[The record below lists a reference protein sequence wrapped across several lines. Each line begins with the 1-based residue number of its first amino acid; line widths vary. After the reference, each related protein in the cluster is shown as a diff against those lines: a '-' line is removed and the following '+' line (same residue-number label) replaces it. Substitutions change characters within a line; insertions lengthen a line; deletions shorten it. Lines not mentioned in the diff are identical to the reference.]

1 MPHTPHLLV
10 AISSHGFGHLSQV
23 APVVNRLRELIPQ
36 LSITVRAALPEA
48 QLRSRIHHL
57 NDIQYASD
65 DFGMVMNHAFSVD
78 THASLAR
85 YQSLHQD
92 WDHKV
97 KALAQQ
103 LIDANVDVV
112 LADVPYLPLAAAQVA
127 GIPAVALCSLN
138 WADILSHYVAL
149 DWDLEQKQATTSV
162 IGQSLTPLAYR
173 EPPHSSEAYSET
185 QAIIH
190 NMYVAYQSARYFLQ
204 PAPSMAMPKL
214 NNQRAIGPCCAP
226 GVAQKQTL
234 LSTVQQ
240 QKNLNNPWLVLVG
253 MGGIPFELSLAHWPT
268 QHQGRPLCY
277 LVSPANANTHPN
289 ALSDEATGLTYSN
302 LVASVDLIITKP
314 GYGMFAEAA
323 AAGLPV
329 LFTDRSEWP
338 ETEALVTWLQDKA
351 HCAQIT
357 TDALRAG
364 AFEQELSKL
373 LTQGPYTPVAPTGND
388 EAAALIAGLFTR
400 H

>member
-1 MPHTPHLLV
+1 MPRPHHLLV

-23 APVVNRLRELIPQ
+23 APVVNRLHELIPQ
-36 LSITVRAALPEA
+36 LKITVRAALPEA
-48 QLRSRIHHL
+48 QLRSRLHHL
-57 NDIQYASD
+57 DTLQHATD

-78 THASLAR
+78 TQASLAR
-85 YQSLHQD
+85 YESLHQD

-103 LIDANVDVV
+103 LIDAEVDVV

-138 WADILSHYVAL
+138 WADILSHYVGL
-149 DWDLEQKQATTSV
+149 DK
-162 IGQSLTPLAYR
+162 P
-173 EPPHSSEAYSET
+173 
-185 QAIIH
+185 QAIIDT
-190 NMYVAYQSARYFLQ
+190 MYAAYQSARYFLQ

-226 GVAQKQTL
+226 GIAQKKTL
-234 LSTVQQ
+234 LSSAKQH
-240 QKNLNNPWLVLVG
+240 KALNNPWLVLVG
-253 MGGIPFELSLAHWPT
+253 MGGIQFELSLEHWST
-268 QHQGRPLCY
+268 EYHGRPLCY
-277 LVSPANANTHPN
+277 LVSHASANTHPN
-289 ALSDEATGLTYSN
+289 ALSIEAIGLSYSD
-302 LVASVDLIITKP
+302 LVASVDVIITKP

-323 AAGLPV
+323 AAGVPV
-329 LFTDRSEWP
+329 LFTARGDWP

-357 TDALRAG
+357 TDALRSG
-364 AFEQELSKL
+364 AFEQELSQL

-388 EAAALIAGLFTR
+388 EAAALIAALFVRT
-400 H
+400 

>member
-1 MPHTPHLLV
+1 
-10 AISSHGFGHLSQV
+10 
-23 APVVNRLRELIPQ
+23 VVNRLRELTPQ
-36 LSITVRAALPEA
+36 LKITIRAALPET
-48 QLRSRIHHL
+48 QLQSRIHHL
-57 NDIQYASD
+57 DNVQFATD

-78 THASLAR
+78 TEASLAR
-85 YQSLHQD
+85 YQSLQQG
-92 WDHKV
+92 WDDKV

-103 LIDANVDVV
+103 FIDSEVGVV

-127 GIPAVALCSLN
+127 GIPSVALCSLN
-138 WADILSHYVAL
+138 WADILSHYVAS
-149 DWDLEQKQATTSV
+149 D
-162 IGQSLTPLAYR
+162 QS
-173 EPPHSSEAYSET
+173 
-185 QAIIH
+185 QAII
-190 NMYVAYQSARYFLQ
+190 NTMYAAYQSARYFLQ

-234 LSTVQQ
+234 LSAAKQHKT
-240 QKNLNNPWLVLVG
+240 LNNPWLILVG
-253 MGGIPFELSLAHWPT
+253 MGGIPFELSLEHWPT

-277 LVSPANANTHPN
+277 LVSPSSANTHHN
-289 ALSDEATGLTYSN
+289 ALSAEATGLSYSD

-323 AAGLPV
+323 AAGVPV
-329 LFTDRSEWP
+329 LFTARGDWP

-357 TDALRAG
+357 TEALRAG
-364 AFEQELSKL
+364 TFERELSRL
-373 LTQGPYTPVAPTGND
+373 LTQGPYAPVAPTGND

-400 H
+400 T

>member
-1 MPHTPHLLV
+1 MPHPPHLLV

-23 APVVNRLRELIPQ
+23 APVVNRLHALIPQ
-36 LSITVRAALPEA
+36 LKITVRAALPEA
-48 QLRSRIHHL
+48 QLRSRLHHL
-57 NDIQYASD
+57 DTLQHATD

-78 THASLAR
+78 TQASLAR
-85 YQSLHQD
+85 YESLHQG
-92 WDHKV
+92 WDDKV

-103 LIDANVDVV
+103 FIDSQVDVV
-112 LADVPYLPLAAAQVA
+112 LADVPYLPLAAALVA

-138 WADILSHYVAL
+138 WADILSHYVTL
-149 DWDLEQKQATTSV
+149 DLAQTAASTVRLSRAKPTHVSQAAT
-162 IGQSLTPLAYR
+162 QP
-173 EPPHSSEAYSET
+173 

-190 NMYVAYQSARYFLQ
+190 TMHTAYQSARYFLQ

-214 NNQRAIGPCCAP
+214 DNQRAIGPCCAP

-234 LSTVQQ
+234 LSTVLQN
-240 QKNLNNPWLVLVG
+240 KALNNPWLVLVG
-253 MGGIPFELSLAHWPT
+253 MGGIPFELSLEHWPT

-277 LVSPANANTHPN
+277 LVSPSNAKTHPN
-289 ALSDEATGLTYSN
+289 ALSVEATGLSYSD
-302 LVASVDLIITKP
+302 LVASVDVIITKP

-323 AAGLPV
+323 AAGIPV
-329 LFTDRSEWP
+329 LFTARGDWP

-357 TDALRAG
+357 TEALRSG
-364 AFEQELSKL
+364 AFEQELSQL

-388 EAAALIAGLFTR
+388 EAAALIAALFVRT
-400 H
+400 

>member
-1 MPHTPHLLV
+1 MPRLPHLLV

-23 APVVNRLRELIPQ
+23 APVVNRLHALIPQ
-36 LSITVRAALPEA
+36 LQITVRAALPET
-48 QLRSRIHHL
+48 QLRSRIRHL
-57 NDIQYASD
+57 DTLQHATD

-85 YQSLHQD
+85 YQSLHHG
-92 WDHKV
+92 WDDQV

-103 LIDANVDVV
+103 FIDSEVDVV

-127 GIPAVALCSLN
+127 GITSVALCSLN
-138 WADILSHYVAL
+138 WANILSQYVGM
-149 DWDLEQKQATTSV
+149 DK
-162 IGQSLTPLAYR
+162 P
-173 EPPHSSEAYSET
+173 
-185 QAIIH
+185 QAII
-190 NMYVAYQSARYFLQ
+190 NTMYAAYQSARYFLQ

-234 LSTVQQ
+234 LSAAKQR
-240 QKNLNNPWLVLVG
+240 KALNNPWLILVG
-253 MGGIPFELSLAHWPT
+253 MGGIPFELSLEHWPT

-277 LVSPANANTHPN
+277 LVSPSSANTHPN
-289 ALSDEATGLTYSN
+289 ALSVETTGLSYSD

-323 AAGLPV
+323 AAGVPV
-329 LFTDRSEWP
+329 LFTARGEWP
-338 ETEALVTWLQDKA
+338 ETEALVTWLQDNA

-357 TDALRAG
+357 TEALRAG
-364 AFEQELSKL
+364 TFEKELSRL
-373 LTQGPYTPVAPTGND
+373 LTQGPYAPVAPTGND
-388 EAAALIAGLFTR
+388 EAAALIAGLFT
-400 H
+400 HT

>member
-1 MPHTPHLLV
+1 MPHPPHLLV

-36 LSITVRAALPEA
+36 LTITIHAALPEA
-48 QLRSRIHHL
+48 QLRRRIHHL
-57 NDIQYASD
+57 DTLQYATD

-78 THASLAR
+78 TQASLAR

-97 KALAQQ
+97 NALARQFM
-103 LIDANVDVV
+103 DARVDVV
-112 LADVPYLPLAAAQVA
+112 LADVPYLPLAAAQIA

-138 WADILSHYVAL
+138 WADILSHYVGL
-149 DWDLEQKQATTSV
+149 DLQQTTASAVGFPHTESARIDLPHTSAA
-162 IGQSLTPLAYR
+162 SN
-173 EPPHSSEAYSET
+173 HS

-190 NMYVAYQSARYFLQ
+190 TMYAAYQSARYFLQ

-214 NNQRAIGPCCAP
+214 GNQRAIGPCCAP
-226 GVAQKQTL
+226 GVAQRQTL

-240 QKNLNNPWLVLVG
+240 QKHLNNPWLVLVG

-277 LVSPANANTHPN
+277 VVSPSSANTHPN

-329 LFTDRSEWP
+329 LFTDRGEWP
-338 ETEALVTWLQDKA
+338 ETEALVTWLQGQA

-357 TDALRAG
+357 TDALRMG
-364 AFEQELSKL
+364 AFEQELSQL
-373 LTQGPYTPVAPTGND
+373 LTQGPYTPVAPLGND
-388 EAAALIAGLFTR
+388 EAAALITALFTR
-400 H
+400 N